1 MAAFIARRVQLQH
14 SPLRRAA
21 IAALPRSR
29 CYATEASGAIRT
41 LLFLEHREGK
51 LNPGSLNALTAAAA
65 LGGDIVGLV
74 TGDGEGPTKAAEAA
88 KKCVVVLL
96 VVAFGLGAG

>member
-14 SPLRRAA
+14 SPLRRTA
-21 IAALPRSR
+21 IAAVARS
-29 CYATEASGAIRT
+29 YATEASGAIRT

-88 KKCVVVLL
+88 KKCVVGGGGGGL
-96 VVAFGLGAG
+96 GLGAG